1 MAQLKKD
8 IRYLNKDFDQF
19 RANLIEFT
27 KQYFPNTYNDFNESS
42 PGMMFMEMAAYIGDV
57 LSYYTDSQLKESIL
71 SVAADR
77 PNVLA
82 LAAALGYKTKNRI
95 PATVDVDV
103 FQLLPAKTSDTGAK
117 VPDWNY
123 ALTLK
128 EGMIVRD
135 DKSGTE
141 FRTTSLVNFSVSG
154 SYDPTEVTI
163 YQVSDVDNTPEFY
176 LLKKTVQAVA
186 GTINTQYYEFG
197 AAKRFD
203 KILIDTD
210 QAIEIVSIVDSDNNE
225 WLEVPY
231 LAQDLV
237 FESIANTVQNDPELS
252 QYSDVPYLLKI
263 KKTSRRFITRF
274 RGDKKLEIQFGAGI
288 STDSDEEIVPNP
300 NNVGFSLNG
309 LQSQIDHPID
319 SSNFMY
325 TKSYGIAPSNTT
337 LTVKYT
343 TGGGIQSNV
352 AVNTLKNIADVQYE
366 IDSQGLDD
374 VLLRRIKASVAATNP
389 KPASGG
395 KSEESSEDIRQNAMA
410 NFAAQNRTVTASDYV
425 IRAYSMP
432 PRFGSIAKAYIIQD
446 QQLNPENGQEMVA
459 NPLALNLYTLGYDGN
474 GAFAPLNKA
483 VLTNLKTYLNQYRML
498 TDAVNI
504 KQAFVINIGLQFEII
519 TRPEY
524 NSNDVLIKCIAKLK
538 SIFDNKMW
546 QINQPIVMSKLYTE
560 LDKIEGVQ
568 SVTSIKIANLYD
580 VSAGYSGNV
589 YDIDAATKAG
599 VIYPSL
605 DPSIFEIKYPNQDII
620 GKVVSL

>member
-103 FQLLPAKTSDTGAK
+103 FQLLPAKTSDTGTK

-141 FRTTSLVNFSVSG
+141 FRTASLVNFSVSG

-474 GAFAPLNKA
+474 GAFAPLNTA

-560 LDKIEGVQ
+560 MDKIEGVQ

>member
-103 FQLLPAKTSDTGAK
+103 FQLLPAKTSDTGTK

-141 FRTTSLVNFSVSG
+141 FRTASLVNFSVSG

-252 QYSDVPYLLKI
+252 QYSNVPYLLKI

-474 GAFAPLNKA
+474 GAFAPLNTA

-560 LDKIEGVQ
+560 MDKIEGVQ